1 MAEKQPNKSSISVLS
16 DYLLCLFLFVLIN
29 IVLFHTGLYGYL
41 CIVDSYAGNVHG
53 RLSILT
59 ELEQK
64 HDDDLIA
71 VIGDSTTE
79 HGIGAQELSEFT
91 DKPVA
96 NLALPGTCPR
106 EWLYFL
112 KSIDPDRNRF
122 ETLVITIVPHNI
134 NSRPHDDGVQTLL
147 PVASIEEMVSYAWQ
161 FEQSTRKMEYAYGAF
176 DKIFGFR
183 RDLRN
188 LFLSPD
194 RFFTIQKEKQNQL
207 KKLRNWQGEKFDV
220 CEVQLHPQ
228 SGVITDWGEIDNPKI
243 RPIARN
249 ALNRIAQLNHRP
261 AISGIQKPLDEIVS
275 YYNGSTT
282 RIVVV
287 TIPFGIG
294 HSLRRNTKP
303 VREYYKHLRELNAL
317 ENFWHWNAVHEPLFQ
332 DCRNFYDFR
341 HLNARGRKIFTQRLA
356 AELRD
361 IDLSEAKLINKKQ
374 MIKDRDAFQ

>member
-1 MAEKQPNKSSISVLS
+1 MAEKEPNKRSISVLS
-16 DYLLCLFLFVLIN
+16 DYLLCLFLFVLLN
-29 IVLFHTGLYGYL
+29 IVLFHTGLYGHL

-53 RLSILT
+53 RLSILS
-59 ELEQK
+59 ELEEK

-79 HGIGAQELSEFT
+79 HGIGAEELSEFT
-91 DKPVA
+91 NKPVA
-96 NLALPGTCPR
+96 NLALPGTGPR

-122 ETLVITIVPHNI
+122 ETLVLTIVPHNI
-134 NSRPHDDGVQTLL
+134 NSRPHDDGIQTLL
-147 PVASIEEMVSYAWQ
+147 PVASIEEMISYAWQ
-161 FEQSTRKMEYAYGAF
+161 FEQSSRKMEYVYGAF

-194 RFFTIQKEKQNQL
+194 RFFTIQKQKQNQL
-207 KKLRNWQGEKFDV
+207 EKLRNWQGEKFDV
-220 CEVQLHPQ
+220 CEVRLHPQ
-228 SGVITDWGEIDNPKI
+228 SGEITDWGEIANRKI

-261 AISGIQKPLDEIVS
+261 VISGIQEPLDEIAS
-275 YYNGSTT
+275 YYRNSTT
-282 RIVVV
+282 RIMVV

-294 HSLRRNTKP
+294 HSIRRNTRP
-303 VREYYKHLRELNAL
+303 VREYYTHLRQLNAYQ
-317 ENFWHWNAVHEPLFQ
+317 NFWHWNAVHEPLFQ

-341 HLNARGRKIFTQRLA
+341 HLNARGRKIFTKRLA
-356 AELRD
+356 DELRE
-361 IDLSEAKLINKKQ
+361 IDVSEAKLINRKQ
-374 MIKDRDAFQ
+374 MN